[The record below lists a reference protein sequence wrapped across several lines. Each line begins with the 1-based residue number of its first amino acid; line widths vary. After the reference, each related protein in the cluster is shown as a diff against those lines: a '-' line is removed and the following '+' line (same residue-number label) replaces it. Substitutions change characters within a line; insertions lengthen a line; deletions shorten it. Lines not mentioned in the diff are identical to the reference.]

1 MQFVS
6 WQGRNLR
13 KIIFLSAFS
22 ATISMLFQETLEAVS
37 QQLSWYTFNADMY
50 SF

>member
-1 MQFVS
+1 MQCVS

-13 KIIFLSAFS
+13 NIILLFAFS
-22 ATISMLFQETLEAVS
+22 GAVSMLFQETLEAVS